1 MPPIL
6 VIDDDGPSRAARSA
20 LRRDGAVARTARHP
34 AGASN
39 GSRYDAM
46 IADTCMLDAHNTA
59 RIHALMQGVPKARLV
74 ARARSGA
81 MAAID
86 DAPDFQALADR
97 LVAK

>member
-20 LRRDGAVARTARHP
+20 LQRDGAVARISSQVAAEPRT
-34 AGASN
+34 
-39 GSRYDAM
+39 SRYDAM
-46 IADTCMLDAHNTA
+46 IADTCMLDAHSTA

-74 ARARSGA
+74 ARTQSGA

-86 DAPDFQALADR
+86 GAPDFQAMADLLA
-97 LVAK
+97 K

>member
-20 LRRDGAVARTARHP
+20 LQRDGAVARTSSA
-34 AGASN
+34 AS
-39 GSRYDAM
+39 GQKAPRYDAM
-46 IADTCMLDAHNTA
+46 IADTCMLDAHGTA
-59 RIHALMQGVPKARLV
+59 RVHALMQGVPRARLV

-81 MAAID
+81 MAAIG
-86 DAPDFQALADR
+86 DAPDFDAMAIR

>member
-20 LRRDGAVARTARHP
+20 LQRNGPVVRTSPRVAAERNT
-34 AGASN
+34 
-39 GSRYDAM
+39 SRYHPM
-46 IADTCMLDAHNTA
+46 IADTCMLDAHSTA
-59 RIHALMQGVPKARLV
+59 RIHALMQAMPTARLV

-86 DAPDFQALADR
+86 GAPDFQAMADR
-97 LVAK
+97 LVAI